1 LSKGRAD
8 VLSYEK
14 RLWEEG
20 LTYVAGVDEAGR
32 GSLYGDVVAACVIFP
47 PHSVVKGVNDSKK
60 LSPKQREELY
70 EVILRKAVAV
80 GIGRA
85 DAAQIDRWNI
95 RQATRMAMRQ
105 AVEQLSI
112 RPEYILVDAEQIECP
127 IPQLAIVRGDQQSQT
142 IAAASIV
149 AKVTRDRLCQ
159 QWEAR
164 DPGYGIAQ
172 HKGYAT
178 AYHRERILQ
187 LGPSPHHRR
196 SFLGKLLQVLGEE
209 RHA

>member
-1 LSKGRAD
+1 M
-8 VLSYEK
+8 LSYEK
-14 RLWEEG
+14 WLWAEG
-20 LTYVAGVDEAGR
+20 IRYVAGVDEAGR
-32 GSLYGDVVAACVIFP
+32 GALYGDVVAACVVFP
-47 PHSVVKGVNDSKK
+47 PHTIIHGVNDSKK
-60 LSPKQREELY
+60 LSAKQREELY
-70 EVILRKAVAV
+70 EEISEKALAI

-85 DAAQIDRWNI
+85 DEAQIDRWNI

-112 RPEYILVDAEQIECP
+112 RPGYILIDAEQIESS

-164 DPGYGIAQ
+164 DPGYGIAK

-178 AYHRERILQ
+178 AYHREQILQ

-196 SFLGKLLQVLGEE
+196 TFLGKLLQEIEEE